1 MDKEI
6 KIKNVIVLK
15 VKIKRTSQL
24 QYSLTLAGYTLIN
37 PGGRQAAKL
46 WSLMVKLEISVDDLN

>member
-1 MDKEI
+1 MDKET

-37 PGGRQAAKL
+37 RTLPNRC
-46 WSLMVKLEISVDDLN
+46 